1 MIKAIVLDM
10 DGLLFDTETE
20 GLKACAWAGERQ
32 GILLKREEIVRALG
46 MTEPASTL
54 IYQKIYP
61 RFDGVRFW
69 ADFQTW
75 MDENVLCPR
84 LMPGALELLEAAKEK
99 GVAAALCSSSPRARI
114 LRFLNN
120 NGILPMFDQIVSG
133 DDGARSK
140 PAPDMF
146 LLAAERLKVR
156 GEECLAFEDSPNG
169 LRAAHGA
176 GMAAYMVPD
185 LLPYTDDLA
194 PVVSGVLGSLH
205 EAVPLLSK
213 Q

>member
-32 GILLKREEIVRALG
+32 GIPLKREEIVRALG
-46 MTEPASTL
+46 MTESASTL
-54 IYQKIYP
+54 IYQKIHP
-61 RFDGVRFW
+61 RFDGGRFW

-84 LMPGALELLEAAKEK
+84 LMPGALELLEAAKQK

-120 NGILPMFDQIVSG
+120 NGILSMFAQIVSG

-156 GEECLAFEDSPNG
+156 GEDCLAFEDSPNG

-176 GMAAYMVPD
+176 GMAVYMVPD

-194 PVVSGVLGSLH
+194 PVVAGVLGSLR
-205 EAVPLLSK
+205 EAVNLLSK
-213 Q
+213 